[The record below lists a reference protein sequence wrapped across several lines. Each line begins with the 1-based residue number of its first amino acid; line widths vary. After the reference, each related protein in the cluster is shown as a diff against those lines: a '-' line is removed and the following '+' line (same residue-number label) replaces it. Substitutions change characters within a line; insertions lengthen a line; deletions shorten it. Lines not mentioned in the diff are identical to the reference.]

1 LLYSLAIPK
10 LTEHL
15 AAIRLELCYNP
26 PGAHLPVGAKLADI
40 SMDLSSHF
48 AQNCPP
54 ISFHRIVL
62 REKLFLRAWLAQPGA
77 FCAQGAGIA
86 IFSDA
91 EDEPADTAIT
101 RPVRIMTA
109 GITYHPGMWTGQAV

>member
-1 LLYSLAIPK
+1 LLYSLPIPK
-10 LTEHL
+10 LTDHP
-15 AAIRLELCYNP
+15 AAMRVETLYPL
-26 PGAHLPVGAKLADI
+26 PGARLLVGAKLADI
-40 SMDLSSHF
+40 SMDLSGAF

-62 REKLFLRAWLAQPGA
+62 REPCFLRAWLAQPGQV
-77 FCAQGAGIA
+77 CAQGASIA

-91 EDEPADTAIT
+91 EDEPADTAIA